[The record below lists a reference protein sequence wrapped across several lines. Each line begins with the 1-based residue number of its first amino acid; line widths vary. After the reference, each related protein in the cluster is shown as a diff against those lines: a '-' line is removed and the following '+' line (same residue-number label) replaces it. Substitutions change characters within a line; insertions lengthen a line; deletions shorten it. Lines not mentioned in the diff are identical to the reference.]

1 MASRAVGYFRS
12 TVDRKATLSPSS
24 STEAYRDKDDLA
36 YLLSQRPLGLPRRVK
51 VIVIGSGFSGLS
63 FAHEVQSGSLANVD
77 LQIFE
82 KNAGVGG
89 TWFENRYPG

>member
-1 MASRAVGYFRS
+1 MASRAAGYFRS
-12 TVDRKATLSPSS
+12 MVDTTATSS
-24 STEAYRDKDDLA
+24 SSNSTQAYRDKDELA
-36 YLLSQRPLGLPRRVK
+36 YLLSQRPLGTPRRVK

-82 KNAGVGG
+82 KNAGIGG